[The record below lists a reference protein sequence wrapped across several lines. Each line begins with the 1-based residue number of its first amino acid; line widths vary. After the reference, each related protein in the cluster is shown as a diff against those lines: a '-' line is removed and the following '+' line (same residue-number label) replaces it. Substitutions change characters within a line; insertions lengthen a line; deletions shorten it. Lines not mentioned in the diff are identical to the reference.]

1 MRPKAQ
7 SRTINEPSSAS
18 KHTAYK
24 SNKLGHFLL
33 FWFQMSL
40 RIILPKA
47 CQQFLNHIDTY
58 FLIDETSSSCSE
70 LTIRALSIENQF
82 SEYIQTIN
90 QEITEVSELQIFIH
104 QSSTD
109 VTFYENLLDA
119 KLQDLDNN
127 EYINYHN
134 TLLLMLFD
142 RWQRSRQMS
151 DTARNLFNLS
161 SLTDINNDTFINEIY
176 TLISNTAYHA
186 SIIKKKQKIK
196 TTKIKIIKK

>member
-1 MRPKAQ
+1 
-7 SRTINEPSSAS
+7 
-18 KHTAYK
+18 
-24 SNKLGHFLL
+24 
-33 FWFQMSL
+33 
-40 RIILPKA
+40 

-109 VTFYENLLDA
+109 VTFYENLLDT

-161 SLTDINNDTFINEIY
+161 SLTDINNDRFINEIY

-186 SIIKKKQKIK
+186 SIIKKK
-196 TTKIKIIKK
+196 

>member
-1 MRPKAQ
+1 MIRNGRIRRVPAIFGNKTLPESAVPQDARFHGFPEAKIPAKSVSDSGRCWWESGRP
-7 SRTINEPSSAS
+7 
-18 KHTAYK
+18 
-24 SNKLGHFLL
+24 LG
-33 FWFQMSL
+33 
-40 RIILPKA
+40 

-109 VTFYENLLDA
+109 VTFYENLLDT

-161 SLTDINNDTFINEIY
+161 SLTDINNDRFINEIY

-186 SIIKKKQKIK
+186 SIIKKK
-196 TTKIKIIKK
+196 